1 MTTDEIIAAQRRVI
15 DEQAKLILHLQQEI
29 ARLDNPLRG
38 YPAPAPPNP
47 WTQPIQPSMSWTQ
60 PPFWSGTY
68 PDAAP
73 VVLYRTTCDGNPE
86 VSSPSAQS

>member
-1 MTTDEIIAAQRRVI
+1 MNPEQTIAAQQRII

-38 YPAPAPPNP
+38 YPAPPPPNP
-47 WTQPIQPSMSWTQ
+47 WTQPIQPSVPWTQ
-60 PPFWSGTY
+60 PPVWCGTY

-86 VSSPSAQS
+86 TSSPCA